1 MYSFAVDGGVG
12 DKTYSLE
19 NVGAESGFEFDGATL
34 VLRDDAEAGLYTLSV
49 LVADE
54 TQESRV
60 LVTVLVIENL
70 VLAVGE
76 VLSPVWSLF
85 DGAVATLTA
94 SGGNGD
100 ELEFGLVGD
109 SQVFTIDKE
118 VLSLNAGLR
127 GHQGAA
133 TLSATVSVSDGN
145 DSAEAIIKV
154 LVSGALQVSLADGLV
169 AQVHAQYAGL
179 VGSVVVLG
187 GYAGDVL
194 LDLSGTDAGKFELL
208 GGSLSLSVN
217 VSEEQTLTV
226 TVKASRG
233 DEMATQEVV
242 VVVYAPLGLS
252 APQEVVV
259 TTHQRYTLT
268 VIEGSGGDASSYSYT
283 LTSPTLAGVSINAG
297 NGELL
302 LSLTVAASH
311 TLTVQ
316 LSDGAGSEPVS
327 QAILLM
333 IKQRPAAIGAALRDE
348 DAVLTVTLIEN
359 VDDAAA
365 HTFTVTGGIAPY
377 SYTFAKADGLSV
389 NTTSGVLSY
398 SAGGAEPGVYV
409 VTVSADDAAA
419 VTAPITLL
427 LTVEVS
433 AVLSV
438 ELSDGAKDG
447 VYSFVN
453 FEGPVAGVELS
464 GVGGIA
470 PYTFTLLA
478 NDNFGID
485 TDGKNF
491 RITAAFTDVVTV
503 SAVWVLEDSDTERTP
518 AVSGTVRVEIR
529 DALGFADNKPVV
541 NVTVGVKADGA
552 IYTAKAQQDDG
563 ATYRPIG
570 KHTSFTV
577 NVSNAVV
584 GAVVSMTMV
593 LSEESTVTLTI
604 EVSRGTEEVALLTLE
619 VRAYEEL
626 SASLA
631 AGFVGQIYEGE
642 SGELGVIEA
651 SGGSGAYVYSRTPAV
666 GFAGAGGVLEANG
679 QATVGVY
686 TVTVVV
692 SDNTLVGWI
701 AATVEA
707 TVSVGAALS
716 LLEIQERAALVQ
728 GEVGEELVLVQVSGG
743 DGLYSISDDLSSGL
757 VIALLSEGTWAVNR
771 AGVLSEGTN
780 VGTVIIDDSYALTE
794 PGTPALTA
802 VLTIKGIAN
811 FVSPWDIQDMEI
823 IAGGSVELSVEGG
836 TEAKT
841 YGLSPELGGFSL
853 SPAGVL
859 SVAEGVDADSY
870 TLTVVVSD
878 LTAGAK
884 QSATATLLVEVLE
897 RLQLLSVPSLTV
909 TTSETREVV
918 YSFAPEDEV
927 GDKIYSLE
935 NTVAGFGFEFDGAA
949 LVLRDD
955 AEAGLYTLSVLAQA
969 GTQES
974 RVSVTVLVIEDVVLA
989 VGEVLSPVWSSFDGA
1004 VSTLSASGGRG
1015 GKLTFGLVGDSQVF
1029 TLAAGS
1035 STLSL
1040 NAGLRGHQGAATLS
1054 ATVSVSDGNDRAME
1068 VIEVLVSGALQ
1079 VVLADGLTAP
1089 VDSQYEGLVGS
1100 VVVLGGYAG
1109 EVSLTLSGA
1118 DAGKFELSGGSLS
1131 LSVNVSK
1138 EQTLTVT
1145 VVASRGDETAA
1156 QEVVVSV
1163 YAPLTVAQ
1171 PPQLEATEGVAKEVY
1186 VFQSSGGIMPHTYT
1200 LLHNPDD
1207 KAFYF
1212 TQGTLSV
1219 NISATIGEYRFTV
1232 AVADAANMTVTIA
1245 ATVSVKAATLV
1256 VETPSRLEVTAGVA
1270 KQVYVFK
1277 ASGGIM
1283 PHTYTLLHNP
1293 DDNAFYF
1300 TQGTLSVNISA
1311 TIGEYRFTV
1320 KVVDAA
1326 STAATV
1332 TATVEVAAAAL
1343 AVAQPP
1349 RLEVTA
1355 GVAKQVYV
1363 FKASG
1368 GIMPHTYTLLHNP
1381 DDNAFHFTNGT
1392 LSVNISATINEYRFT
1407 VKVVDA
1413 ASTAATVTATVEV
1426 AAAALAV
1433 AQPPR
1438 LEVTEGV
1445 AKQVY
1450 VFEASG
1456 GIMPH
1461 TYTLLHNLN
1470 DDAFYFTN
1478 GTLSVNISATIGEYR
1493 FTVAVADAANMT
1505 VTVVATVEVAAA
1517 LAVKAPPQL
1526 EATEGIAEEVYV
1538 FEASGGIMPHTY
1550 TLLHNPDDKAFYFTH
1565 GTLSVNADAT
1575 IGEYRFTVKVV
1586 DAASTAVTVTATVEI
1601 KGRQIFVLGGSDG
1614 NRLNDVWS
1622 AVDGKNWVSITAAGW
1637 TPRQGHQALSH
1648 NGRLYVLGGYGDR
1661 ENGSFYRNDVWSSA
1675 DGKNWSQETAH
1686 ADWARRYLHQAVSHN
1701 GRLYVLGGFGDRENG
1716 SSFRNDVWSSADG
1729 KNWSQE
1735 TAHAD
1740 WTRRIIHQA
1749 LSHNGRLYVLG
1760 GSEST
1765 SPYYLND
1772 VWSSAD
1778 GKNWS
1783 RETAHA
1789 DWTLREGHQALSHHG
1804 RLYVLGGRDN
1814 KYKLLNDVWS
1824 SADGKN
1830 WEEETTDK
1838 AKWTG
1843 RQRHQALS
1851 LNDRLYVL
1859 GGGSGGG
1866 RQNDVW
1872 SSADGKN
1879 WSRETDDADWTR
1891 RSEHQAVVFPPE
1903 LVLWGVGEK
1912 LTATTGIGANLHSFT
1927 AQYGRGDYSYSL
1939 IPEVN
1944 GFDLSSDGVLSQS
1957 DATGG
1962 EYTLTVWVKDDADKM
1977 AQTALRVF
1985 VSGFHLAE
1993 VPRLFGS
2000 AGIAKVLHTI
2010 YSDGNVPGAQY
2021 TIVAGHKEY
2030 FALDTDSGV
2039 LSLLTTAAEG
2049 VYTLSV
2055 EVSDSSSLSQ
2065 KATAVATVEVAVVLA
2080 VAQPQRLEV
2089 TAGIAEEVYV
2099 FEASGGIMPHT
2110 YSLLHNPD
2118 DDAFYFTQ
2126 GTLSVNVSATIG
2138 EYRFTVAVID
2148 AVNMAVIVA
2157 ATVSVVAAD
2166 LAVKAPPQLNVT
2178 EGMAK
2183 EVYVFEASGGIMP
2196 HTYTLLHNPDN
2207 NAFYFTNGTL
2217 SVNVSATIGEY
2228 RFTVV
2233 VADAAN
2239 MTVTVA
2245 ATVEVAA
2252 TLAVVQPPRLE
2263 VTAGIAEEVYVFE
2276 ASGGI
2281 MPHTYTL
2288 LHNPDDNAFY
2298 FSNGTLSVNVSATI
2312 GEYRFTVAVADA
2324 ANTAVTVAATVE
2336 VAGTL
2341 TVAQPQRLE
2350 ATEGIAEE
2358 VYVFEASGGIMPHTY
2373 SLLHNPDDN
2382 AFYFTNGTLS
2392 VNADAT
2398 MGEYRFTV
2406 KVTDAASTAVT
2417 VTATVEI
2424 KGRQIFV
2431 LGGSDGS
2438 NYLNDVW
2445 SMADGKNW
2453 VSITAAGWTKRAG
2466 HQAVS
2471 HNGRLYVLGGEEEDR
2486 LNDVWSSAD
2495 GKNWSREPA
2504 NAGWVGRYFH
2514 QALSH
2519 NGRLYVLGGQ
2529 DKDNKSLNDV
2539 WSSADGK
2546 NWSQETAHADWT
2558 MLSFHQALSHN
2569 GRLYVLGGQDKDNK
2583 SLNDVWSSA
2592 DGKNWSQETAHADWT
2607 MRYGHQALSHNGR
2620 LYVLGGQD
2628 NQRKYLND
2636 VWSSADGKNW
2646 GKETGNERWSGRLGH
2661 QALSLNDRLY
2671 VLGGYDGGRFNDVWS
2686 SADGKNWR
2694 KETGNKRWSKRYY
2707 HQAVVFPPEL
2717 VLWGVGEKLTAT
2729 AGIAEDLHTFTAQ
2742 YGRGDYSY
2750 SLISKVPG
2758 FDLSSDGVLSAQSN
2772 AIGGEYTLTV
2782 SVKDDADK
2790 MAQSALRV
2798 LVNDLHLAE
2807 VPLLLGF
2814 AGIAKVLHTI
2824 TTDGGI
2830 PGEQYTIVAGH
2841 KEYFHLEA
2849 DSGVLS
2855 LLTTAVEGVYTLSV
2869 EVSDSLSLSRKA
2881 TAVATVSVAAALA
2894 VAQPPRLEVTEGIA
2908 EEVYVFQASGGAMP
2922 HTYTLLH
2929 NPDDAFYFTNGT
2941 LSVNVSAIIGE
2952 YRFTVKVTDDASMTV
2967 TVTATVSVR
2976 AAALAVKTPPQLNVT
2991 AGIAEEVYV
3000 FETSGGIMPHT
3011 YTLLH
3016 NPDDKAFYLTN
3027 GTLSVNVNTIIGKYR
3042 FTVKVADAASMAVTV
3057 AATVEIKGRQIFV
3070 LGGDDGSDNLNDVWF
3085 SADGKSWGKTANA
3098 GWTKREGHQA
3108 VSHNDRLYVLGGNDG
3123 SNRKDVWS
3131 SANGKDWSLETDNAW
3146 RKRRGHQAV
3155 SHHGRLYVLG
3165 GLDVGDDKKHL
3176 NDVWSSAD
3184 GKKWSRE
3191 TGNTGNKR
3199 WSKREG
3205 HQALSHN
3212 GRLYVLGG
3220 LEAGDDK
3227 FKHLNDVW
3235 SSADGKNWS
3244 QETAHAEWTLR
3255 LYHQALSHNGR
3266 LYVLGGLG
3274 VGTSNANLNDVW
3286 SSADGKKWKQET
3298 ANAEWKERTGH
3309 QALSYNDRLYVLGG
3323 LDNGGNELNN
3333 VWSSAD
3339 GENWSQETAHADWT
3353 MRYAHQAVV
3362 FPPELVLWGVGE
3374 RLTVS
3379 AGIAEDLHTF
3389 TAQYGRGDYSYSLM
3403 PKVNGFAVSPGGVLS
3418 AQSDVIG
3425 GEYTLIVWVK
3435 DDADKMAQTALRV
3448 LVNDFHLAEVP
3459 RLFGTAGFAKVLHT
3473 ITSGGVIAGEQYTIV
3488 AGHKD
3493 YFALDA
3499 DSGVLSLLTTA
3510 VEGVY
3515 TLSVEVSDSSSLS
3528 HKATAVATVEVV
3540 ATLAVA
3546 HPPRLEVTA
3555 GVTKELYVFETS
3567 GGIMP
3572 HTYTLLHNPDDA
3584 FYFTHGTLSVNVSA
3598 TIGEYRFTVK
3608 VIDAASRAVTVA
3620 ATVSVA
3626 AAALVVKA
3634 PPQLKVTTEI
3644 AKEVYVFEA
3653 SGGIMPH
3660 TYTLLHNPDDKAFY
3674 FTHGTLSVN
3683 VSATVGEYRFTVAVA
3698 DAANITVTVAATVEV
3713 VAALAVAQPPRLEV
3727 TAGIAEEVYVFE
3739 ASGGIMPH
3747 TYTLLH
3753 NPDDDAFYF
3762 TQGTLSVNADAT
3774 IGEYRFTVAVADAAR
3789 MTVTVVATVEIKG
3802 SQIFVLGGSESL
3814 KLKNDVWSSADGKN
3828 WVSITAAG
3836 WAKRAGHQALSH
3848 NGRLYVLGGDKGGF
3862 LSRLNDVWSSADGK
3876 NWVEETGNERWSVRN
3891 VHQAL
3896 SHNGRLYV
3904 LGGFDG
3910 NNRLNDVWSSADG
3923 KNWSQETAH
3932 ADWTMRW
3939 YHQAVSHNGRL
3950 YVLGGISKRKHLFK
3964 NIYLNDVWSSA
3975 DGKNWEEETDDAGW
3989 SGRSGHQ
3996 ALSHNGR
4003 LYVLG
4008 GYDGIE
4014 NLNDVWSSVDGKN
4027 WVKETGNERWSVR
4040 QEHQALSLND
4050 RLYVLGGVHFERGGF
4065 LSRPNDVWSSADGKN
4080 WSQITLSAGWMGR
4093 SSHQAVVFPP
4103 ELVLW
4108 GVGEKLTVSAGI
4120 AENLH
4125 TFTAQYGRGD
4135 YSYSLMPKVNGFD
4148 LSSDGVLSAQSNV
4161 TGGEY
4166 TLTVWV
4172 KDDANKMAQ
4181 TALRVLVNDLHL
4193 AEVPL
4198 LLGFA
4203 GIAKVL
4209 HTIYSDGGVPGAQY
4223 TIVAGHKEYF
4233 ALDADSGVLS
4243 LLTTAVEGVYTLSV
4257 EVSDSLSLSRKA
4269 TAVATVE
4276 VAAALVV
4283 AQPPRLEVTEGMG
4296 KEVYVFKAS
4305 DGAMPYTY
4313 TLLHNP
4319 DDNAF
4324 YFTHGTLSVNADAT
4338 MSEYR
4343 FTVKVTD
4350 AASTAVT
4357 VAATVEIKGKQ
4368 IFVLGGSD
4376 GSNFLNDMW
4385 SAADGKNWVSITAA
4399 GWTKRSGH
4407 QALLHNG
4414 RFYILGGISKRKL
4427 KNIYLNDVWSSADGK
4442 NWSLETDDA
4451 DWTQRR
4457 AQALSHHGRLYV
4469 LGGNDDSNNL
4479 NDVWSSAD
4487 GKNWSLETAHANWTM
4502 RSSHQAVSHH
4512 GRLYVLG
4519 GSGGGYL
4526 NDVWSSADGKNWEEE
4541 TAHAEW
4547 PKREGH
4553 QALSHHGRLYV
4564 LGGSGG
4570 GYLNDVWSS
4579 ADGKNWEEET
4589 AHADWTRREGHQ
4601 ALSHHGRLYVLG
4613 GLKDNFLNL
4622 NDVWSSADGE
4632 EWELITLSADWKERN
4647 GHQAVVFPPELVL
4660 WGVGEKLTAT
4670 AGIAGDLHTFKAQ
4683 YGRGDYS
4690 YSLSP
4695 DVSGFAMSPGGVLSA
4710 QSDVTAGE
4718 YTLTV
4723 WVKDDAD
4730 KMAQTALRVFVNGFY
4745 LAEVPRLLGL
4755 AGIAKVLHTI
4765 TTGGVIP
4772 GAQYMIVAGNAQG
4785 YFALD
4790 ADRGVL
4796 SLLSTAWEGVYVLSV
4811 EVSDGLSL
4819 PRKATVAATV
4829 EIKGS
4834 QIFVLGGSEGFNR
4847 LNDVWSTVDGKSWVS
4862 LTVAGWPKRTGH
4874 QALSHNDRLYVLG
4887 GDDGSDFLNDVW
4899 SSADGKNWS
4908 LETDDADWTQRRA
4921 QALSHHGRLYILGGW
4936 DNQRNYLDDVWSSA
4950 DGKNWSQETA
4960 HADWTMRWA
4969 HQALSHNGRL
4979 YVLGGSDGSNN
4990 LNDVWSSANG
5000 KNWSQ
5005 ETAHADWTMR
5015 SFHQAL
5021 SHHGRLYVL
5030 GGWDNQGNYLDDV
5043 WSSVDGKNWSR
5054 ETAHADWP
5062 GRRSHQALSDNGR
5075 LYVLGGYDSNPLDD
5089 VWSSADGKNWSQ
5101 ETAHADWSARGHQA
5115 VVFPPE
5121 LVLWGVGERLAIAAG
5136 IAEDLH
5142 TFTAQYGRGDYS
5154 YSLNPPVNGF
5164 AVSPDGVLSAQ
5175 SDAALGEHT
5184 LTVWVKDDA
5193 DNQTQTAVKV
5203 FVGHLHLAEVPLL
5216 SGFAGI
5222 AKILHTITTDGIPG
5236 EQYMIVAG
5244 NAQGYFALD
5253 ADSGVLSLL
5262 STAWE
5267 GVYTLSVEVSD
5278 SLSSSRKATVAAT
5291 VEIKG
5296 RQIFVLGGSDV
5307 WSSADGQNWSLETAN
5322 AGWLTRERHQA
5333 LSHHRRLYVLG
5344 GLGSK
5349 FFNDVWSSADGQTWV
5364 EETSFAKWS
5373 KRYNHQALPHNG
5385 RLYVLG
5391 GRDKDFNPLNDVWS
5405 SADGQN
5411 WSLETSNAGW
5421 SRRYYHQAL
5430 SHHGR
5435 LYVLGGLTDGSKR
5448 RNDVWSSA
5456 DGKNWSR
5463 ETDDAD
5469 WTRREKHQALSH
5481 HGRLYVLGGYG
5492 DLENGSYFRNDV
5504 WSSADG
5510 KNWSLETD
5518 DAEWDERDSHQ
5529 ALSHNGRLYVLGGD
5543 DGDDR
5548 LNDVWS
5554 SADGEEWALITISA
5568 SWSER
5573 SFHQAVVF
5581 PPELVLWGVGEKLT
5595 ATAGIAAANLHTFT
5609 AQYGRGDYSYS
5620 LSPTVNGFAVSPDG
5634 VLSTENDVTVGEYTL
5649 IVWVEDDAGNRAQ
5662 TAIRVEVVAQSTAQS
5677 HPFSPISPSASGGVQ
5692 VL

>member
-1 MYSFAVDGGVG
+1 M
-12 DKTYSLE
+12 
-19 NVGAESGFEFDGATL
+19 
-34 VLRDDAEAGLYTLSV
+34 
-49 LVADE
+49 
-54 TQESRV
+54 
-60 LVTVLVIENL
+60 
-70 VLAVGE
+70 
-76 VLSPVWSLF
+76 
-85 DGAVATLTA
+85 
-94 SGGNGD
+94 
-100 ELEFGLVGD
+100 
-109 SQVFTIDKE
+109 
-118 VLSLNAGLR
+118 
-127 GHQGAA
+127 
-133 TLSATVSVSDGN
+133 
-145 DSAEAIIKV
+145 
-154 LVSGALQVSLADGLV
+154 
-169 AQVHAQYAGL
+169 
-179 VGSVVVLG
+179 
-187 GYAGDVL
+187 
-194 LDLSGTDAGKFELL
+194 
-208 GGSLSLSVN
+208 
-217 VSEEQTLTV
+217 
-226 TVKASRG
+226 
-233 DEMATQEVV
+233 
-242 VVVYAPLGLS
+242 
-252 APQEVVV
+252 
-259 TTHQRYTLT
+259 
-268 VIEGSGGDASSYSYT
+268 
-283 LTSPTLAGVSINAG
+283 
-297 NGELL
+297 
-302 LSLTVAASH
+302 
-311 TLTVQ
+311 
-316 LSDGAGSEPVS
+316 
-327 QAILLM
+327 
-333 IKQRPAAIGAALRDE
+333 
-348 DAVLTVTLIEN
+348 
-359 VDDAAA
+359 
-365 HTFTVTGGIAPY
+365 
-377 SYTFAKADGLSV
+377 
-389 NTTSGVLSY
+389 
-398 SAGGAEPGVYV
+398 
-409 VTVSADDAAA
+409 SAD
-419 VTAPITLL
+419 
-427 LTVEVS
+427 
-433 AVLSV
+433 
-438 ELSDGAKDG
+438 
-447 VYSFVN
+447 
-453 FEGPVAGVELS
+453 
-464 GVGGIA
+464 
-470 PYTFTLLA
+470 
-478 NDNFGID
+478 
-485 TDGKNF
+485 
-491 RITAAFTDVVTV
+491 
-503 SAVWVLEDSDTERTP
+503 
-518 AVSGTVRVEIR
+518 
-529 DALGFADNKPVV
+529 
-541 NVTVGVKADGA
+541 
-552 IYTAKAQQDDG
+552 
-563 ATYRPIG
+563 
-570 KHTSFTV
+570 
-577 NVSNAVV
+577 
-584 GAVVSMTMV
+584 
-593 LSEESTVTLTI
+593 
-604 EVSRGTEEVALLTLE
+604 
-619 VRAYEEL
+619 
-626 SASLA
+626 
-631 AGFVGQIYEGE
+631 
-642 SGELGVIEA
+642 
-651 SGGSGAYVYSRTPAV
+651 
-666 GFAGAGGVLEANG
+666 G

-692 SDNTLVGWI
+692 SDNTLGGWI

-728 GEVGEELVLVQVSGG
+728 GEVGEELLTVEVSGG
-743 DGLYSISDDLSSGL
+743 DGEYSISDDLPSGL
-757 VIALLSEGTWAVNR
+757 AIALLSEGTWAVKR
-771 AGVLSEGTN
+771 AGDLTVGVN

-836 TEAKT
+836 TEDKT
-841 YGLSPELGGFSL
+841 YGLSPVVVGFSL

-859 SVAEGVDADSY
+859 SVADGTDADSY

-878 LTAGAK
+878 KTAGAE
-884 QSATATLLVEVLE
+884 QTATATLLVEVLE
-897 RLQLLSVPSLTV
+897 RLQLLSVLSLTV
-909 TTSETREVV
+909 TTSETQDVV
-918 YSFAPEDEV
+918 YSFAANGGV

-935 NTVAGFGFEFDGAA
+935 NTVAGFGFEIDGGN
-949 LVLRDD
+949 LRWLGN
-955 AEAGLYTLSVLAQA
+955 AEAGLYTLSVLVEDESPH
-969 GTQES
+969 ES

-1015 GKLTFGLVGDSQVF
+1015 GELEFTLVGDSQVF

-1054 ATVSVSDGNDRAME
+1054 ATVSVSDGNDSAME

-1079 VVLADGLTAP
+1079 VVLEDGLTAP

-1109 EVSLTLSGA
+1109 EVALTLSGA
-1118 DAGKFELSGGSLS
+1118 DAGKFELSGGLLS

-1163 YAPLTVAQ
+1163 YAPLIVAASLAVAQ
-1171 PPQLEATEGVAKEVY
+1171 PPRLEVTIGVAKQVY
-1186 VFQSSGGIMPHTYT
+1186 VFKASGGIMPHTYT

-1207 KAFYF
+1207 NAFYF

-1245 ATVSVKAATLV
+1245 ATVSVKAAALAVAQPPRLEVTEGVAKQVYVFEASGGIMPHTYSLLHNPDDDAFYFTQGTLSVNVSATIGEYRFTVAVADAANMTVTVAATVTVKAAALV
-1256 VETPSRLEVTAGVA
+1256 VETPPRLEVTAGVA
-1270 KQVYVFK
+1270 KEVYVFQ

-1283 PHTYTLLHNP
+1283 PHTYTLLHNPDDNAFYFTQGTLSVNISATIGEYRFTVAVADAANMTVTIAATVSVKAAALAVDTPPRLEVTEGVAKQVYVFKSSGGIMPHTYSLLHNP

-1349 RLEVTA
+1349 RLEVTE

-1381 DDNAFHFTNGT
+1381 DDNAF
-1392 LSVNISATINEYRFT
+1392 
-1407 VKVVDA
+1407 
-1413 ASTAATVTATVEV
+1413 
-1426 AAAALAV
+1426 
-1433 AQPPR
+1433 
-1438 LEVTEGV
+1438 
-1445 AKQVY
+1445 
-1450 VFEASG
+1450 
-1456 GIMPH
+1456 
-1461 TYTLLHNLN
+1461 
-1470 DDAFYFTN
+1470 YFTN
-1478 GTLSVNISATIGEYR
+1478 
-1493 FTVAVADAANMT
+1493 
-1505 VTVVATVEVAAA
+1505 
-1517 LAVKAPPQL
+1517 
-1526 EATEGIAEEVYV
+1526 
-1538 FEASGGIMPHTY
+1538 
-1550 TLLHNPDDKAFYFTH
+1550 

-1575 IGEYRFTVKVV
+1575 IGEYRFTVKVT

-1614 NRLNDVWS
+1614 KRLNDVWS

-1661 ENGSFYRNDVWSSA
+1661 ENSSFYRNDVWSSA

-1735 TAHAD
+1735 TDNAG

-1783 RETAHA
+1783 QETAHA
-1789 DWTLREGHQALSHHG
+1789 DWTLREGHQAVSHNG

-1814 KYKLLNDVWS
+1814 NYNYLNDVWS

-1830 WEEETTDK
+1830 WSQETNN

-1859 GGGSGGG
+1859 GGSGGG

-1944 GFDLSSDGVLSQS
+1944 GFDLSPNGVLSAQS
-1957 DATGG
+1957 NAIGG

-1993 VPRLFGS
+1993 VPLLFGS

-2010 YSDGNVPGAQY
+2010 SSDGNVPGAQY
-2021 TIVAGHKEY
+2021 TIVAGHKDY

-2039 LSLLTTAAEG
+2039 LSLLTTAVEG

-2065 KATAVATVEVAVVLA
+2065 KATAVATVEVAAILT

-2099 FEASGGIMPHT
+2099 FQASGGIMPHT
-2110 YSLLHNPD
+2110 YTLLHNPD
-2118 DDAFYFTQ
+2118 DDAFYFTH
-2126 GTLSVNVSATIG
+2126 GTLSVNADAAIG
-2138 EYRFTVAVID
+2138 EYRFTVKVID
-2148 AVNMAVIVA
+2148 AVNMAVIVT
-2157 ATVSVVAAD
+2157 ATVSVAAAD

-2217 SVNVSATIGEY
+2217 SVNVSATIGKY
-2228 RFTVV
+2228 RFTVA

-2252 TLAVVQPPRLE
+2252 TLVVAQPPRLE

-2281 MPHTYTL
+2281 MPHTYSL
-2288 LHNPDDNAFY
+2288 LHNPDDHAFY
-2298 FSNGTLSVNVSATI
+2298 FTNGTLYVNVSATI

-2341 TVAQPQRLE
+2341 TVAQPPRLE
-2350 ATEGIAEE
+2350 VTEGIAEE
-2358 VYVFEASGGIMPHTY
+2358 VYVFQASGGMMPHTY

-2382 AFYFTNGTLS
+2382 AFYFTHGTLY
-2392 VNADAT
+2392 VNVSAT
-2398 MGEYRFTV
+2398 IGEYRFTV
-2406 KVTDAASTAVT
+2406 AVADAASTAVT

-2431 LGGSDGS
+2431 LGGLGGN
-2438 NYLNDVW
+2438 NYLNDMW
-2445 SMADGKNW
+2445 SATDGKNW
-2453 VSITAAGWTKRAG
+2453 VSLAAAGWTKRAG
-2466 HQAVS
+2466 HQALS
-2471 HNGRLYVLGGEEEDR
+2471 HNGRLYVLGGEEDDRLNDVWWSADGKNWSLETKNADWTQRTRHQALSHNGRLYVLGGFDGSDVLNDVWWSADGKNWVKETGNERWSGRLGHQALSHNGRLYVLGGDKGGDFGR

-2495 GKNWSREPA
+2495 GKNWVKETGNERWS
-2504 NAGWVGRYFH
+2504 GRYFH

-2529 DKDNKSLNDV
+2529 DNQRKSLNDV

-2546 NWSQETAHADWT
+2546 NW
-2558 MLSFHQALSHN
+2558 
-2569 GRLYVLGGQDKDNK
+2569 V
-2583 SLNDVWSSA
+2583 
-2592 DGKNWSQETAHADWT
+2592 
-2607 MRYGHQALSHNGR
+2607 
-2620 LYVLGGQD
+2620 
-2628 NQRKYLND
+2628 
-2636 VWSSADGKNW
+2636 
-2646 GKETGNERWSGRLGH
+2646 KETGNERWPERLGH

-2671 VLGGYDGGRFNDVWS
+2671 VLGGLDNSLNLNDVWS
-2686 SADGKNWR
+2686 SADGKNWEQ
-2694 KETGNKRWSKRYY
+2694 ETAHADWTMRSF

-2717 VLWGVGEKLTAT
+2717 ILWSVGEKLTAT

-2758 FDLSSDGVLSAQSN
+2758 FDLSSDGVLSAQSS

-2790 MAQSALRV
+2790 MAQTALRV
-2798 LVNDLHLAE
+2798 LVNYFHLAE
-2807 VPLLLGF
+2807 VPLLFGF

-2824 TTDGGI
+2824 SSDGGV
-2830 PGEQYTIVAGH
+2830 PGAQYTIVAGH
-2841 KEYFHLEA
+2841 KEYFALDA
-2849 DSGVLS
+2849 GSGVLS
-2855 LLTTAVEGVYTLSV
+2855 LLTTAVEGAYTLSV
-2869 EVSDSLSLSRKA
+2869 EVSDSLSESRKA

-2894 VAQPPRLEVTEGIA
+2894 VAQPQRLEVTEGIA

-2929 NPDDAFYFTNGT
+2929 NPDDNAFYFTNGT
-2941 LSVNVSAIIGE
+2941 LSVNVSATIGE
-2952 YRFTVKVTDDASMTV
+2952 YRFTVAVTDDASMTV

-2976 AAALAVKTPPQLNVT
+2976 AAALAVKNPPQLNVK

-3000 FETSGGIMPHT
+3000 FEASGGIMPHT

-3016 NPDDKAFYLTN
+3016 NPDDKAFYFTN
-3027 GTLSVNVNTIIGKYR
+3027 GTLSVNINTTIGKYR
-3042 FTVKVADAASMAVTV
+3042 FTVAVTDAVSMAVTV
-3057 AATVEIKGRQIFV
+3057 TAAVEIKGRQIFV

-3098 GWTKREGHQA
+3098 GWSKRQYHQA

-3123 SNRKDVWS
+3123 SNRLKDVWW
-3131 SANGKDWSLETDNAW
+3131 SANGKDWSLETDNAEW
-3146 RKRRGHQAV
+3146 PKRRGHQAV

-3165 GLDVGDDKKHL
+3165 GYDKKPL
-3176 NDVWSSAD
+3176 NDVWSSVD

-3191 TGNTGNKR
+3191 TGNER
-3199 WSKREG
+3199 WSRREG

-3220 LEAGDDK
+3220 LDND
-3227 FKHLNDVW
+3227 FNRLNDVW

-3255 LYHQALSHNGR
+3255 LYYQALSHNGR

-3274 VGTSNANLNDVW
+3274 IGTSNANLNDVW
-3286 SSADGKKWKQET
+3286 SSADGKNWSQET
-3298 ANAEWKERTGH
+3298 AGAEWKERTGH
-3309 QALSYNDRLYVLGG
+3309 QAVSYNDRLYVLGG
-3323 LDNGGNELNN
+3323 LDNGNDELNN

-3374 RLTVS
+3374 RLTVN
-3379 AGIAEDLHTF
+3379 AGIAKELHSF
-3389 TAQYGRGDYSYSLM
+3389 TAQYGEGDYSYSLT
-3403 PKVNGFAVSPGGVLS
+3403 PEVNGFAVSPGGVLS

-3473 ITSGGVIAGEQYTIV
+3473 ITSGGVIAGAQYTIV
-3488 AGHKD
+3488 AGHKE

-3510 VEGVY
+3510 VKGVY

-3528 HKATAVATVEVV
+3528 HKATAVATVEVA

-3546 HPPRLEVTA
+3546 QPPRLEVTA
-3555 GVTKELYVFETS
+3555 GVAKELYVFETS

-3572 HTYTLLHNPDDA
+3572 HTYTLLHNPDDDA
-3584 FYFTHGTLSVNVSA
+3584 FYFTQGTLSVNASA

-3634 PPQLKVTTEI
+3634 PPQLKVTTKI

-3683 VSATVGEYRFTVAVA
+3683 VSATIGEYRFTVAVA
-3698 DAANITVTVAATVEV
+3698 DAANMTVTVAATVEV

-3762 TQGTLSVNADAT
+3762 TNGTLYVNADAT
-3774 IGEYRFTVAVADAAR
+3774 IGEYRFTVAVADAASV
-3789 MTVTVVATVEIKG
+3789 TVTVAATVEIKG
-3802 SQIFVLGGSESL
+3802 SQIFVLGGSESR
-3814 KLKNDVWSSADGKN
+3814 KLKNDVWSAADGKK

-3836 WAKRAGHQALSH
+3836 WTKRAGHQALSH

-3876 NWVEETGNERWSVRN
+3876 NWSLETNNAEWTKREK
-3891 VHQAL
+3891 HQAL

-3904 LGGFDG
+3904 LGGYSNLENG
-3910 NNRLNDVWSSADG
+3910 RQYRNDVWSSADG
-3923 KNWSQETAH
+3923 ANWSLETSN
-3932 ADWTMRW
+3932 ADWTQRR

-3950 YVLGGISKRKHLFK
+3950 YVLGGISQHSIKF
-3964 NIYLNDVWSSA
+3964 NYLNDVWSSA
-3975 DGKNWEEETDDAGW
+3975 DGKNWSLETSNANW
-3989 SGRSGHQ
+3989 KVRSGHQ

-4008 GYDGIE
+4008 GDNIGN

-4027 WVKETGNERWSVR
+4027 WEKKPGNTRWSVR
-4040 QEHQALSLND
+4040 QGHQALSHND
-4050 RLYVLGGVHFERGGF
+4050 RLYVLGGSG
-4065 LSRPNDVWSSADGKN
+4065 LNDVWSSADGKN
-4080 WSQITLSAGWMGR
+4080 WSQITNNAGWMGR

-4103 ELVLW
+4103 ELILW
-4108 GVGEKLTVSAGI
+4108 GVGEKLTANAGI
-4120 AENLH
+4120 GANLH

-4135 YSYSLMPKVNGFD
+4135 YSYSLMPKVPGFD

-4166 TLTVWV
+4166 TLTVSV

-4181 TALRVLVNDLHL
+4181 TAIRVLVNDFHL

-4198 LLGFA
+4198 LFGFA

-4209 HTIYSDGGVPGAQY
+4209 HTISTDGGIPGAQY

-4233 ALDADSGVLS
+4233 ALDAGSGVLS

-4257 EVSDSLSLSRKA
+4257 EVSDSLSESRKA
-4269 TAVATVE
+4269 TAVATVS
-4276 VAAALVV
+4276 VAAALAV

-4338 MSEYR
+4338 MGEYR

-4357 VAATVEIKGKQ
+4357 VAATVEIKGRQ

-4376 GSNFLNDMW
+4376 SSNFLNDVW
-4385 SAADGKNWVSITAA
+4385 SAADGKNWVSLTANA
-4399 GWTKRSGH
+4399 GWPKRSGH

-4414 RFYILGGISKRKL
+4414 RFYVLGGDDGSDF
-4427 KNIYLNDVWSSADGK
+4427 LNDVWSSADGK

-4469 LGGNDDSNNL
+4469 LGGNDGGGL
-4479 NDVWSSAD
+4479 NDVWSSVD
-4487 GKNWSLETAHANWTM
+4487 GKNWSQETAHADWTM
-4502 RSSHQAVSHH
+4502 RSGHQAVSHN

-4526 NDVWSSADGKNWEEE
+4526 NDVWSSADGKNWS
-4541 TAHAEW
+4541 
-4547 PKREGH
+4547 
-4553 QALSHHGRLYV
+4553 L
-4564 LGGSGG
+4564 
-4570 GYLNDVWSS
+4570 
-4579 ADGKNWEEET
+4579 ET

-4601 ALSHHGRLYVLG
+4601 ALSHNGRLYVLG
-4613 GLKDNFLNL
+4613 GSGGGFLILNDVWSSADGKNWVEETANAEWPKREGHQALSLNDRLYVLGGLADNFLNL

-4632 EWELITLSADWKERN
+4632 EWALITLSADWTERN

-4660 WGVGEKLTAT
+4660 WGVAERLAIT
-4670 AGIAGDLHTFKAQ
+4670 AGIAGDLHTFKSQ

-4695 DVSGFAMSPGGVLSA
+4695 AVSGFAMSPGGVLSA

-4730 KMAQTALRVFVNGFY
+4730 KMAQTAVKVFVNGFY

-4765 TTGGVIP
+4765 TTGGTIP

-4819 PRKATVAATV
+4819 PRKATAAVMV

-4847 LNDVWSTVDGKSWVS
+4847 LNDVWSSVDGKSWVS

-4874 QALSHNDRLYVLG
+4874 QALSHHGRLYVLG

-4908 LETDDADWTQRRA
+4908 QETAHADWTQRRA
-4921 QALSHHGRLYILGGW
+4921 QALSHHGRLYVLGGN
-4936 DNQRNYLDDVWSSA
+4936 DNNNNLNDVWSSA

-4960 HADWTMRWA
+4960 HADWTMRRY
-4969 HQALSHNGRL
+4969 HQA
-4979 YVLGGSDGSNN
+4979 V
-4990 LNDVWSSANG
+4990 
-5000 KNWSQ
+5000 
-5005 ETAHADWTMR
+5005 
-5015 SFHQAL
+5015 

-5030 GGWDNQGNYLDDV
+5030 GGDD
-5043 WSSVDGKNWSR
+5043 G
-5054 ETAHADWP
+5054 
-5062 GRRSHQALSDNGR
+5062 
-5075 LYVLGGYDSNPLDD
+5075 SNNLND

-5101 ETAHADWSARGHQA
+5101 ETAHAEWTMR
-5115 VVFPPE
+5115 
-5121 LVLWGVGERLAIAAG
+5121 
-5136 IAEDLH
+5136 
-5142 TFTAQYGRGDYS
+5142 
-5154 YSLNPPVNGF
+5154 
-5164 AVSPDGVLSAQ
+5164 
-5175 SDAALGEHT
+5175 
-5184 LTVWVKDDA
+5184 
-5193 DNQTQTAVKV
+5193 
-5203 FVGHLHLAEVPLL
+5203 
-5216 SGFAGI
+5216 
-5222 AKILHTITTDGIPG
+5222 
-5236 EQYMIVAG
+5236 
-5244 NAQGYFALD
+5244 
-5253 ADSGVLSLL
+5253 
-5262 STAWE
+5262 
-5267 GVYTLSVEVSD
+5267 
-5278 SLSSSRKATVAAT
+5278 
-5291 VEIKG
+5291 
-5296 RQIFVLGGSDV
+5296 
-5307 WSSADGQNWSLETAN
+5307 
-5322 AGWLTRERHQA
+5322 
-5333 LSHHRRLYVLG
+5333 
-5344 GLGSK
+5344 
-5349 FFNDVWSSADGQTWV
+5349 
-5364 EETSFAKWS
+5364 SF
-5373 KRYNHQALPHNG
+5373 
-5385 RLYVLG
+5385 
-5391 GRDKDFNPLNDVWS
+5391 
-5405 SADGQN
+5405 
-5411 WSLETSNAGW
+5411 
-5421 SRRYYHQAL
+5421 HQAL

-5435 LYVLGGLTDGSKR
+5435 LYILGG
-5448 RNDVWSSA
+5448 
-5456 DGKNWSR
+5456 
-5463 ETDDAD
+5463 
-5469 WTRREKHQALSH
+5469 
-5481 HGRLYVLGGYG
+5481 
-5492 DLENGSYFRNDV
+5492 
-5504 WSSADG
+5504 
-5510 KNWSLETD
+5510 
-5518 DAEWDERDSHQ
+5518 
-5529 ALSHNGRLYVLGGD
+5529 
-5543 DGDDR
+5543 
-5548 LNDVWS
+5548 
-5554 SADGEEWALITISA
+5554 
-5568 SWSER
+5568 
-5573 SFHQAVVF
+5573 
-5581 PPELVLWGVGEKLT
+5581 VG
-5595 ATAGIAAANLHTFT
+5595 
-5609 AQYGRGDYSYS
+5609 
-5620 LSPTVNGFAVSPDG
+5620 
-5634 VLSTENDVTVGEYTL
+5634 
-5649 IVWVEDDAGNRAQ
+5649 
-5662 TAIRVEVVAQSTAQS
+5662 
-5677 HPFSPISPSASGGVQ
+5677 
-5692 VL
+5692 